1 MITEGRK
8 YLIGIDASLDNAGC
22 CIYDPETNRMQLFTG
37 TVFGMVAF
45 VNKNANLSEC
55 VAVVENINMNS
66 PLFRASGILRMELG
80 KYKRGEI
87 GEGSVMATFGRLS
100 TMAQGLG
107 KSKAACD
114 LIISMFRQRNVPVVE
129 IAPSDRHRADKPPKS
144 GKAPL
149 SMQMLSMPTKTTRYQ
164 FETITGFTGVSSEH
178 SRDAST
184 LVWGKSMQWAETMIL
199 RQLEKKAEE
208 IRDRKLKTTSGDEV
222 TVKNGKFEI
231 LNTVKKR

>member
-8 YLIGIDASLDNAGC
+8 YMIGIDASFQSFGA
-22 CIYDPETNRMQLFTG
+22 CIYDPETNVMQLFTG
-37 TVFGMVAF
+37 TLLDGIAWI
-45 VNKNANLSEC
+45 NKNCKLSEC
-55 VAVVENINMNS
+55 VAVIEDPNLNN

-100 TMAQGLG
+100 TMAQSLG
-107 KSKAACD
+107 KSKASAD
-114 LIISMFRQRNVPVVE
+114 LIISLFRKKNVPVIT

-149 SMQMLSMPTKTTRYQ
+149 SVGLLSMPTKTTRYQ

-178 SRDAST
+178 ARDAAT
-184 LVWGKSMQWAETMIL
+184 LVWGKSMQWAENMIL

-208 IRDRKLKTTSGDEV
+208 IRDRKIKTTDGEEV
-222 TVKNGKFEI
+222 TA
-231 LNTVKKR
+231 KKW